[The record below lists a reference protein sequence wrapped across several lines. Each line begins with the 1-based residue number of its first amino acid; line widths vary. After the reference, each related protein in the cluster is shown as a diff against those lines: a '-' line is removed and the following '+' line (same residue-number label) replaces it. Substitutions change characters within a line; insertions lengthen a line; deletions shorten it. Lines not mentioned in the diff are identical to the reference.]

1 MIEIKDY
8 GYNYNVYYTG
18 DKSGYFKFFNFITKI
33 PDSKKLRGGKTG
45 WKMPKCYLPELE
57 RKFEQVE
64 LIPNPWDNIGE
75 GMKLS
80 PYCYQKETIK
90 FGVDNG
96 KALLILPCGSGKTP
110 ILVGIYHE
118 LRKANL
124 TNKPGAIVVKAS
136 LKYQWVK
143 EVEKFSDYKAKAIDT
158 PSKAKKKF
166 DNQFEDADLFILNYE
181 TLKNEKVVQKL
192 REKDVEV
199 MLYDEIHYIN
209 NHKSARA
216 KAAYEFN
223 DVKYIVGATATP
235 ITNNPENLFGIFN
248 LINKDLFFSFNKFA
262 KSYIKYAGY
271 GRVAGCKN
279 EQHLRDKIAPYVFIK
294 SEEDVADQLPTL
306 VVNQIYCEL
315 PLNMSEVNAK
325 LFEELDNV
333 RKEIEALEKKYPNPK
348 DLEANE
354 DYQRA
359 TGLVMAYQTFLQEL
373 VDDPRLLTG
382 SDSEMAK
389 QYGCEDSSPK
399 LDTLMNLVT
408 EITDAGSKVCIFTKY
423 QRMQKLLKEELEN
436 QLGFKVAIVNG
447 TMSPEE
453 RYDQAYNKF
462 GDDDNYKVLIGTDA
476 MAEGISLSK
485 CNYLIEYDLA
495 DSYAIQTQRHGR
507 IKRANSVHKT
517 GYVYQIICL
526 ESWDEIAAKIIAK
539 KENYDNILIQSLVGE

>member
-57 RKFEQVE
+57 REFEQVE

-333 RKEIEALEKKYPNPK
+333 RKEIEALEKRYPNPK

-389 QYGCEDSSPK
+389 QYGCEDVSPK

-517 GYVYQIICL
+517 GYVYQIIAL

-539 KENYDNILIQSLVGE
+539 KENYDNVLIQSLVGE

>member
-1 MIEIKDY
+1 M
-8 GYNYNVYYTG
+8 
-18 DKSGYFKFFNFITKI
+18 
-33 PDSKKLRGGKTG
+33 
-45 WKMPKCYLPELE
+45 
-57 RKFEQVE
+57 
-64 LIPNPWDNIGE
+64 
-75 GMKLS
+75 
-80 PYCYQKETIK
+80 
-90 FGVDNG
+90 
-96 KALLILPCGSGKTP
+96 
-110 ILVGIYHE
+110 
-118 LRKANL
+118 
-124 TNKPGAIVVKAS
+124 
-136 LKYQWVK
+136 
-143 EVEKFSDYKAKAIDT
+143 
-158 PSKAKKKF
+158 
-166 DNQFEDADLFILNYE
+166 
-181 TLKNEKVVQKL
+181 
-192 REKDVEV
+192 
-199 MLYDEIHYIN
+199 
-209 NHKSARA
+209 
-216 KAAYEFN
+216 
-223 DVKYIVGATATP
+223 
-235 ITNNPENLFGIFN
+235 
-248 LINKDLFFSFNKFA
+248 
-262 KSYIKYAGY
+262 
-271 GRVAGCKN
+271 
-279 EQHLRDKIAPYVFIK
+279 FIK

-315 PLNMSEVNAK
+315 PPHMSEVNTK

-333 RKEIEALEKKYPNPK
+333 RKEIESLEKRYPNPK
-348 DLEANE
+348 DLETNE

-389 QYGCEDSSPK
+389 QYGCEDVSPK

-423 QRMQKLLKEELEN
+423 QRMQKLLKEELES

-517 GYVYQIICL
+517 GYVYQIIAL

>member
-57 RKFEQVE
+57 REFEQVE

-333 RKEIEALEKKYPNPK
+333 RKEIEALEKRYPNPK

-373 VDDPRLLTG
+373 VDDPRLLAG

-517 GYVYQIICL
+517 GYIYQIICL
-526 ESWDEIAAKIIAK
+526 ESWDEVQQKIIAK
-539 KENYDNILIQSLVGE
+539 KENYDSTLIQSLVGE

>member
-18 DKSGYFKFFNFITKI
+18 DKSDYFKFFNFITKI

-57 RKFEQVE
+57 REFEQVE

-315 PLNMSEVNAK
+315 PLNMSEVNTK

-526 ESWDEIAAKIIAK
+526 ESWDEVQQKIIAK
-539 KENYDNILIQSLVGE
+539 KENYDSTLIQSLVGE

>member
-57 RKFEQVE
+57 REFEQVE

-333 RKEIEALEKKYPNPK
+333 RKEIEALEKRDPNPK

-408 EITDAGSKVCIFTKY
+408 EITDAGSKVCVFTKY

-526 ESWDEIAAKIIAK
+526 ESWDEVQQKIIAK
-539 KENYDNILIQSLVGE
+539 KENYDSTLIQSLVGE

>member
-57 RKFEQVE
+57 REFEQVE

-333 RKEIEALEKKYPNPK
+333 RKEIEALEKRYPNPK

-373 VDDPRLLTG
+373 VDDPRLLAG

-462 GDDDNYKVLIGTDA
+462 GDNDNYKVLIGTDA

-526 ESWDEIAAKIIAK
+526 ESWDEVQQKIIAK

>member
-57 RKFEQVE
+57 REFEQVE

-333 RKEIEALEKKYPNPK
+333 RKEIEALEKRYPNPK

-373 VDDPRLLTG
+373 VDDPRLLAG

-526 ESWDEIAAKIIAK
+526 ESWDEVQQKIIAK

>member
-57 RKFEQVE
+57 REFEQVE

-333 RKEIEALEKKYPNPK
+333 RKEIEALEKRYPNPK

-373 VDDPRLLTG
+373 VDDPRLLAG

-526 ESWDEIAAKIIAK
+526 ESWDEVQQKIIAK
-539 KENYDNILIQSLVGE
+539 KENYDSTLIQSLVGE